1 MWFIFLGIGFAILI
15 AGGLYLRSRMSR
27 ALVVLGASP
36 RWVRALRYLVTWL
49 LFSYP
54 LIAVSTV
61 VFALVSGKSGM
72 GRYDGPV
79 VTWLLV
85 YPFFVTLLVLVQ
97 SLPWLLSFELG
108 QALMRL
114 ARRLGLAPAPWP
126 RASRVVA
133 GATLLVLGGFALYT
147 PARIVLERG
156 EVRTRVYQV
165 AIGAGA
171 DQAAP
176 SAGAAQVPPFR
187 IAFLADLQQDVYTGP
202 AELAPILERIN
213 AMRADVVLSGGD
225 WINSGPDHIEAAAET
240 ASALRGRLG
249 TYSVRGDHEHFAYF
263 DRERSVAE
271 IERALAA
278 RGVPVL
284 ANEVRWFSHH
294 GRKIGVLFLN
304 YNYIVRTEEPKI
316 RALVAELA
324 QADAAI
330 VVSHQFD
337 ERVAALVAG
346 KVDLVLAAHTHG
358 GQVNPF
364 LGWAHHSLARVETRY
379 VDGRYSLGSTEV
391 IVTAGVGYSVV
402 PFRYASPGSIELI
415 ELTW

>member
-1 MWFIFLGIGFAILI
+1 MWFVFLGIGFAILI
-15 AGGLYLRSRMSR
+15 VGGLYLRSRIAR
-27 ALVVLGASP
+27 ALAVLGASS
-36 RWVRALRYLVTWL
+36 RWTRVLRYLMTWL
-49 LFSYP
+49 LFGYP

-61 VFALVSGKSGM
+61 VYALVSGKSGM

-97 SLPWLLSFELG
+97 SLPWLLTFD
-108 QALMRL
+108 L
-114 ARRLGLAPAPWP
+114 ARALVRLSRWLGLAPAPWP
-126 RASRVVA
+126 RASRVIA
-133 GATLLVLGGFALYT
+133 GATLLVVGGFALYT

-156 EVRTRVYQV
+156 QVRTREYQV
-165 AIGAGA
+165 AVGAGA
-171 DQAAP
+171 P
-176 SAGAAQVPPFR
+176 QVPPFR

-202 AELAPILERIN
+202 VELAPIIERLN

-225 WINSGPDHIEAAAET
+225 WINSGPDHIEAAAVT

-284 ANEVRWFSHH
+284 ANEVRWFQHH

-316 RALVAELA
+316 RALVAELEG
-324 QADAAI
+324 ADASI

-364 LGWAHHSLARVETRY
+364 LGWAHRSLARVETRY
-379 VDGRYSLGSTEV
+379 VDGRYSLGGTEV

-402 PFRYASPGSIELI
+402 PFRYASPGSIELV

>member
-1 MWFIFLGIGFAILI
+1 MWFVFLGIGFAILI

-27 ALVVLGASP
+27 ALTVLGAPS
-36 RWVRALRYLVTWL
+36 RWTRGLRYLVTWL
-49 LFSYP
+49 LFGYP

-61 VFALVSGKSGM
+61 VYALVSGQSGM
-72 GRYDGPV
+72 GRHDGPL

-97 SLPWLLSFELG
+97 SLPWLLAFELAR
-108 QALMRL
+108 ALVRL
-114 ARRLGLAPAPWP
+114 SRRLGLAPAPWP

-133 GATLLVLGGFALYT
+133 VATLLVLGGFALYT
-147 PARIVLERG
+147 PVRIALERG
-156 EVRTRVYQV
+156 EVRTRSYQV
-165 AIGAGA
+165 AVGEGA
-171 DQAAP
+171 P
-176 SAGAAQVPPFR
+176 QVPPFR

-202 AELAPILERIN
+202 AELAPIIERIN
-213 AMRADVVLSGGD
+213 GMSADVVLSGGD
-225 WINSGPDHIEAAAET
+225 WINSGPDHIEAAAVT

-316 RALVAELA
+316 RALVAELEA
-324 QADAAI
+324 ADASI

-364 LGWAHHSLARVETRY
+364 LGWAHRSLARVETRY
-379 VDGRYSLGSTEV
+379 VDGRYSLGGTEV
-391 IVTAGVGYSVV
+391 IVTSGVGYSVV
-402 PFRYASPGSIELI
+402 PFRYASPGSIELV

>member
-1 MWFIFLGIGFAILI
+1 MWFVFLGIGFAVLI
-15 AGGLYLRSRMSR
+15 VGGLYLRSRMAR
-27 ALVVLGASP
+27 ALVALGVSA
-36 RWVRALRYLVTWL
+36 RWVRVLRYLVTWL
-49 LFSYP
+49 LFGYP
-54 LIAVSTV
+54 LIAVGTV
-61 VFALVSGKSGM
+61 VYALVSGKGGM
-72 GRYDGPV
+72 GRYDGPA

-85 YPFFVTLLVLVQ
+85 YPFFLTLLVLVQ
-97 SLPWLLSFELG
+97 SLPWLLSFELAR
-108 QALMRL
+108 ALAAL
-114 ARRLGLAPAPWP
+114 ARRLGVAPAPWP
-126 RASRVVA
+126 RARRVLAVV
-133 GATLLVLGGFALYT
+133 TLAVIGGFALYT

-165 AIGAGA
+165 PVKELANNGASNRASGA
-171 DQAAP
+171 
-176 SAGAAQVPPFR
+176 PPFR
-187 IAFLADLQQDVYTGP
+187 IAFVADLQQDVYTGP
-202 AELAPILERIN
+202 AELAPIIERIN

-225 WINSGPDHIEAAAET
+225 WINSGPDHIEAAAVT
-240 ASALRGRLG
+240 AGALRGRLG

-263 DRERSVAE
+263 DRERSVGE

-284 ANEVRWFSHH
+284 ANEVRWFDHH

-304 YNYIVRTEEPKI
+304 YNYIVRTEEPRI

-324 QADAAI
+324 AADVAI

-364 LGWAHHSLARVETRY
+364 LGWAHRSLARVETRY
-379 VDGRYSLGSTEV
+379 VDGRYSLGGTEV

-402 PFRYASPGSIELI
+402 PFRYASPGSIELV

>member
-1 MWFIFLGIGFAILI
+1 MWFVFLGIGFAVLI
-15 AGGLYLRSRMSR
+15 VGGLYLRSRLSR
-27 ALVVLGASP
+27 ALTTLGVSP
-36 RWVRALRYLVTWL
+36 RWVRALRYVVTWL
-49 LFSYP
+49 LFGYP
-54 LIAVSTV
+54 LIAVGTV
-61 VFALVSGKSGM
+61 VYALVSGRSGM
-72 GRYDGPV
+72 GRYDGPL

-108 QALMRL
+108 RALVAL
-114 ARRLGLAPAPWP
+114 ARRLGLAAPWP
-126 RASRVVA
+126 RAGRALAV
-133 GATLLVLGGFALYT
+133 ATLVILVGFTLYT

-156 EVRTRVYQV
+156 EVRTRTYQV
-165 AIGAGA
+165 AVGAGA
-171 DQAAP
+171 H
-176 SAGAAQVPPFR
+176 QVPPFR

-202 AELAPILERIN
+202 AELAPIISRIN

-225 WINSGPDHIEAAAET
+225 WINSGPDHIEAAAVT

-263 DRERSVAE
+263 DRERSVGE

-316 RALVAELA
+316 RELVAQLE

-358 GQVNPF
+358 GQVNPL
-364 LGWAHHSLARVETRY
+364 LGWAHRSLARVETRY
-379 VDGRYSLGSTEV
+379 VDGRYSLGDTDV